1 MQTDGNTVKT
11 VMQPSYIMPY
21 KPLAAKAS
29 IFNGCCLQRM
39 LSSISTFSYMMPSK
53 PLAAKASVFKLP
65 KQLSSTATS
74 YMMSCRQSLRNQTL
88 KTDFSAIFLKCW
100 ASSMATLW
108 AWRVHLGFVRTSPA
122 GGESG
127 QEISSTTQPVR
138 RSLLLHQPLL
148 RQQPGRMVTAPPTSL
163 PRLRPVRVPKLAP
176 AILRQVR
183 APCRARRLLSQAAGR
198 R

>member
-1 MQTDGNTVKT
+1 MFGETLVRQRLICLVSRNSGCQTREWALCSSRQIFCTSCFSFLAQFCRKNLSGCQQCVQTDGNTVKT

-74 YMMSCRQSLRNQTL
+74 FMIARWQSLRNQTSP
-88 KTDFSAIFLKCW
+88 KTDFTVIFLKCW
-100 ASSMATLW
+100 ASSMVTLW
-108 AWRVHLGFVRTSPA
+108 AWSLHLGFGRTSAA
-122 GGESG
+122 GGE
-127 QEISSTTQPVR
+127 
-138 RSLLLHQPLL
+138 
-148 RQQPGRMVTAPPTSL
+148 
-163 PRLRPVRVPKLAP
+163 
-176 AILRQVR
+176 
-183 APCRARRLLSQAAGR
+183 
-198 R
+198 